1 MGLETDITDIQSLN
15 QNWPPVSDP
24 RAQGADH
31 IRNIKKAIQLTFPNL
46 KQCLLNDAQFTAL
59 GTLIGDGS
67 GTFTING
74 KLTVSDTLTVKG
86 TLLAP
91 TVADWTTQQ
100 AVGAKDAEGRYL
112 KQGDADGRYL
122 KPGDA
127 DGRYAKLSGAAFY
140 GDIYTSTS
148 VYAGYG
154 SGFGGATSEGGLRW
168 SNGGVG
174 FGNPT
179 NSTGTPTFSGFWT
192 VSDIIGN
199 AGHDNSGLNLRGW
212 DYQGNLYN
220 WFFAWNGSITTPK
233 GLVAFKSDVDT
244 ALTQKLSLSGGAVSW
259 LQVAGNLWALGNNLS
274 VYNSAANAWCN
285 TYVDPSGA
293 ATWDLNGGTPGANA
307 GNKSW
312 LRMYADGTL
321 RTGKDA
327 VAFQSDLPFVDKSLR
342 VQVFDATASN
352 GAFVKLPQVFRT
364 LVGVTAQQHS
374 SGGEGIRPIRIETNV
389 FRGDG
394 FNVSIWSEGGNIQ
407 YTFVAYGY
415 F

>member
-31 IRNIKKAIQLTFPNL
+31 IRNIKKAVQLTFPNL

-67 GTFTING
+67 GTFTVNG
-74 KLTVSDTLTVKG
+74 KLTVSDTLLV
-86 TLLAP
+86 P
-91 TVADWTTQQ
+91 TVTDWTTQQ

-112 KQGDADGRYL
+112 KPGDADGRYL

-127 DGRYAKLSGAAFY
+127 DGRYAKLSGATFS
-140 GDIYTSTS
+140 GNIYTSTS

-154 SGFGGATSEGGLRW
+154 SGFGGATSNGGLRW

-179 NSTGTPTFSGFWT
+179 NNAGTPIFAGFWT

-199 AGHDNSGLNLRGW
+199 PGHDNSGVNLRGW

-220 WFFAWNGSITTPK
+220 WFFAWNGNITTPK
-233 GLVAFKSDVDT
+233 GLVAFQSDVDT
-244 ALTQKLSLSGGAVSW
+244 GLSQKLSLSGGAVSW
-259 LQVAGNLWALGNNLS
+259 LQVTGNLWALGNNLS

-285 TYVDPSGA
+285 TYVDNSGA

-312 LRMYADGTL
+312 LRLYADGTL

-327 VAFQSDLPFVDKSLR
+327 VAFKGDISITSP
-342 VQVFDATASN
+342 DANTLIQHFSV
-352 GAFVKLPQVFRT
+352 GSTRTMTRITFPVKFGGIPQVIVNST
-364 LVGVTAQQHS
+364 QP
-374 SGGEGIRPIRIETNV
+374 SGGTEVLPVSPGGVDES
-389 FRGDG
+389 G
-394 FNVSIWSEGGNIQ
+394 FTAVIWSGSTAWGLDII
-407 YTFVAYGY
+407 AIGPK
-415 F
+415 

>member
-59 GTLIGDGS
+59 GALIGDGS

-74 KLTVSDTLTVKG
+74 KLTVSDTLMV
-86 TLLAP
+86 P
-91 TVADWTTQQ
+91 TVTDWTTQQ

-112 KQGDADGRYL
+112 KPVDADGRYL

-127 DGRYAKLSGAAFY
+127 DRRYAKLSGASFY

-174 FGNPT
+174 FGNPV
-179 NSTGTPTFSGFWT
+179 NNAGKPLFAGFWT

-199 AGHDNSGLNLRGW
+199 PGHDNSGVNLRGW

-220 WFFAWNGSITTPK
+220 WFFAWNGNITTPK
-233 GLVAFKSDVDT
+233 GLVAFQSDVDT
-244 ALTQKLSLSGGAVSW
+244 ALTKKLSLSGGAVSR
-259 LQVAGNLWALGNNLS
+259 LQVTGNFWALGNSLS
-274 VYNSAANAWCN
+274 VYNGAANALCN
-285 TYVDPSGA
+285 TYVDNSGA
-293 ATWDLNGGTPGANA
+293 ATWDLNGGTPGAPT

-312 LRMYADGTL
+312 LRLYADGTL

-327 VAFQSDLPFVDKSLR
+327 VAFQSQLPFTDQNLR
-342 VQVFDATASN
+342 VQVFDAITSD
-352 GAFVKLPQVFRT
+352 GTFVRLPQAFKT

-374 SGGEGIRPIRIETNV
+374 SGNEGIRPIRIETNV

-394 FNVSIWSEGGNIQ
+394 FNVSIWSEDGNIQ